1 MRNGTALLAWNLS
14 LPVKWHEEA
23 AAAAAAHVPVRA
35 GLTQVLG
42 CTDAVTPA

>member
-14 LPVKWHEEA
+14 LSVKWHEE